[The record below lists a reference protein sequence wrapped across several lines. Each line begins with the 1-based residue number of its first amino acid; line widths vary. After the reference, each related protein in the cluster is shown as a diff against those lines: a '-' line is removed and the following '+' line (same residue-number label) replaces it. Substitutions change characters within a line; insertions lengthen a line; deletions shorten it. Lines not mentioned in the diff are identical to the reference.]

1 MLSHL
6 SAFKGC
12 LWASICRV
20 AARVLEWPTFLEMV
34 EHRPD
39 AFQMR
44 QILWHSPGFKV
55 VKLNINGCLKGN
67 PGVSGGGGIIRNSAG
82 NMIFVSYRYLGK
94 CTNLQA
100 KAKALLIGLQLCVQS
115 SFIENLVVE
124 SDSLKLIQNSFED
137 LPASMVH
144 QWGGGEDCASGSGWI
159 SVHTLL

>member
-1 MLSHL
+1 MLGHL

-44 QILWHSPGFKV
+44 QIQWQSPGFKV
-55 VKLNINGCLKGN
+55 VKLNIDGSLKGN

-82 NMIFVSYRYLGK
+82 NMIFVSSRYLGK
-94 CTNLQA
+94 CTSLQA
-100 KAKALLIGLQLCVQS
+100 EAKALLIGLQ
-115 SFIENLVVE
+115 
-124 SDSLKLIQNSFED
+124 
-137 LPASMVH
+137 
-144 QWGGGEDCASGSGWI
+144 
-159 SVHTLL
+159 